1 MPSVGEQLGE
11 LAALRQS
18 GALTEA
24 EFSAAKQRVLSAG
37 AASPVVAIATI
48 VEALP
53 VFDGGGAVAVEPV
66 SAKAYSS
73 LPPPPAPMAPV
84 MATAQA
90 TAAPV
95 HSIYPVLA
103 PTAPITAHATP
114 MIPFDGV
121 EAARDATAS
130 QRNVLVNR
138 SGAIVP
144 RSSTSLLNIQR
155 TEHGLI
161 VTSPLNENR
170 NGIVRFACRE
180 QPTFVSRKLA
190 LRTNPPQFCPPFRRL
205 PPPHAR
211 PCTRPC
217 APQFG
222 QLLVGLMVIGLAIGM
237 GVFMNL
243 YLWSRE
249 FLVMHAHPR
258 RIAPPKCV
266 RAVAHHLHPL
276 HSRHHSRTPPLCPA
290 ILICVHRSWDL
301 CWPETQFVEPHA
313 LSNGVSYFSCSGDAI
328 PDPCHTDDD
337 DIFPHRVYVH

>member
-48 VEALP
+48 VEAHP

-73 LPPPPAPMAPV
+73 PFLPPPPAPMSPV
-84 MATAQA
+84 TATAQA
-90 TAAPV
+90 TAVPV

-161 VTSPLNENR
+161 VTSPLKENR
-170 NGIVRFACRE
+170 KGIVRFACRE
-180 QPTFVSRKLA
+180 QPTLCLA
-190 LRTNPPQFCPPFRRL
+190 QART
-205 PPPHAR
+205 
-211 PCTRPC
+211 
-217 APQFG
+217 
-222 QLLVGLMVIGLAIGM
+222 
-237 GVFMNL
+237 
-243 YLWSRE
+243 
-249 FLVMHAHPR
+249 AH
-258 RIAPPKCV
+258 
-266 RAVAHHLHPL
+266 
-276 HSRHHSRTPPLCPA
+276 
-290 ILICVHRSWDL
+290 
-301 CWPETQFVEPHA
+301 
-313 LSNGVSYFSCSGDAI
+313 
-328 PDPCHTDDD
+328 
-337 DIFPHRVYVH
+337 